1 MIKKQQSVKLPFD
14 MDYLIRELG
23 SRETALKIL
32 LRYSNHTKKQV
43 EKLKQAIIDRHIPE
57 IHRIAHSI
65 KGGAMNIRAGN
76 LSNKA
81 RDLEKAATL
90 ENLEMAEC
98 QLDEILNEFN
108 DVNYYINEITREN

>member
-1 MIKKQQSVKLPFD
+1 MIKKQQSVKPPFD

-23 SRETALKIL
+23 SRETAVKIL
-32 LRYSNHTKKQV
+32 LRYSNHTEKQV
-43 EKLKQAIIDRHIPE
+43 EKLKQAIIDKHITE

-65 KGGAMNIRAGN
+65 KGGAMNIRARG

-81 RDLEKAATL
+81 LDLERAAKS
-90 ENLEMAEC
+90 ENLEMADS